1 MEILFVRHA
10 TAEVAGKGGDAA
22 RKLTSKGVQ
31 EAKMLA
37 GALEAMDLAIDK
49 VLTSPLARAAQ
60 TAAIL
65 GERMGAAV
73 AESDLLG
80 PGGDRDELRSLLRQ
94 LALEGLGAVAL
105 VGHTPTLEQMI
116 GDLIADNPAAG
127 MSLSKAGAAL
137 VELSDNGSGA
147 ELRWLLRRSQ
157 LELMRE

>member
-1 MEILFVRHA
+1 MRILFVRHA
-10 TAEVAGKGGDAA
+10 TAGQAGRGGDAA

-37 GALEAMDLAIDK
+37 GALKAMGVAVDK

-65 GERMGAAV
+65 SERLGAEV
-73 AESDLLG
+73 EESALLA
-80 PGGDRDELRSLLRQ
+80 PGGDRAELRSLLEQ
-94 LALEGLGAVAL
+94 LAAEGLQTVIL
-105 VGHTPTLEQMI
+105 VGHSPTLEQMV
-116 GDLIADNPAAG
+116 GDLIAGNPAAG
-127 MSLSKAGAAL
+127 ISLSKAGAAL
-137 VELSDNGSGA
+137 VEQAENSRSA